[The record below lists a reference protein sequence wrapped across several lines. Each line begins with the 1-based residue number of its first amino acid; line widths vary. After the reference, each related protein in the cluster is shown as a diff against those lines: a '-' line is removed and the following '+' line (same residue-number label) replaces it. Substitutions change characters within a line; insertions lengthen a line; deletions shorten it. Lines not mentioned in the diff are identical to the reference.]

1 MFGEECHSD
10 SKKNKRSI
18 FKFNSDRKNNENINK
33 YNFTPLDLSQNL
45 KNIDPEKLRK
55 IQKEPFKVNC

>member
-1 MFGEECHSD
+1 MFGEVCHSD

-33 YNFTPLDLSQNL
+33 YNFTPLDLS
-45 KNIDPEKLRK
+45 
-55 IQKEPFKVNC
+55 